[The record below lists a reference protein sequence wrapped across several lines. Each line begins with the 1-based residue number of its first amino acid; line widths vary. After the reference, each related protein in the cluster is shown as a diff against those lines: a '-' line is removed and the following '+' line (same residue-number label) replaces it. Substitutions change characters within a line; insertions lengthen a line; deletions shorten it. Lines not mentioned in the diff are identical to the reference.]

1 MIGFRMH
8 SAKLVLISSN
18 LERRRS
24 AETKIRNGEV
34 KFVAAMIDDR
44 RPLHFTLH
52 HFLWELHEII
62 LSDIILP
69 TCPADR

>member
-1 MIGFRMH
+1 MTGLRMH
-8 SAKLVLISSN
+8 SAELVVMSST

-34 KFVAAMIDDR
+34 KFVAAMIDDH

-52 HFLWELHEII
+52 HSPRDLHYII

>member
-1 MIGFRMH
+1 MTGLSMH
-8 SAKLVLISSN
+8 SAELVVMSSN
-18 LERRRS
+18 LERRGN

-34 KFVAAMIDDR
+34 KFLAAMIDDR
-44 RPLHFTLH
+44 RPLHFNLH
-52 HFLWELHEII
+52 HFLWELNEII